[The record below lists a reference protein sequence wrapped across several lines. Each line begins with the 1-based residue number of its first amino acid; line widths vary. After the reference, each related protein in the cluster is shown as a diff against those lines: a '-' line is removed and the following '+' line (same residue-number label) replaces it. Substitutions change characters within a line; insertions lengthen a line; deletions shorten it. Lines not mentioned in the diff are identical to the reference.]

1 MRIFI
6 LMVTAWLAGCASSVA
21 IDYRP
26 EAAFADYH
34 SFAFA
39 RSGADEEIRSLDGE
53 RIEQAVTREMT
64 ARGFKS
70 AAADNADLLIR
81 YRVEETV
88 ELETSGFGYGFGF
101 DREHLGIGVATG
113 PDVHTVKEGKLV
125 VELVQR
131 DIRQVVWRGAGQ
143 RNLTE
148 RMKPEQRSAL
158 IERLVKDMFGRYPLA
173 LHSR

>member
-1 MRIFI
+1 MRV
-6 LMVTAWLAGCASSVA
+6 VTIMLTLWLTGCASTVA

-26 EAAFADYH
+26 EAVFAEYRTFTFSNAEANED
-34 SFAFA
+34 
-39 RSGADEEIRSLDGE
+39 IRTLDGE
-53 RIEQAVTREMT
+53 RIEQAVTRELT
-64 ARGFKS
+64 TRGLTSTPKDS
-70 AAADNADLLIR
+70 ADLLVR

-101 DREHLGIGVATG
+101 GREHLGVGVATV
-113 PDVHTVKEGKLV
+113 PDVQAKKEGKLV

-148 RMKPEQRSAL
+148 QMTPQQRKVL
-158 IERLVKDMFGRYPLA
+158 IERLIRDMFERWPPDRR
-173 LHSR
+173 S

>member
-1 MRIFI
+1 MRAMF
-6 LMVTAWLAGCASSVA
+6 LLLTLWLAGCASTVA

-26 EAAFADYH
+26 EAAFADYR
-34 SFAFA
+34 SFALT
-39 RSGADEEIRSLDGE
+39 SSEPDEEIRSLDGE
-53 RIEQAVTREMT
+53 RIEKAVTRELI
-64 ARGFKS
+64 ARGLKT
-70 AAADNADLLIR
+70 APADTADLLVR

-101 DREHLGIGVATG
+101 GREHLGVGVATV
-113 PDVHTVKEGKLV
+113 PDVQAVNEGKLV

-148 RMKPEQRSAL
+148 QMEPEQRSAL
-158 IERLVKDMFGRYPLA
+158 IERLVRDMFERWPPA
-173 LHSR
+173 PSS